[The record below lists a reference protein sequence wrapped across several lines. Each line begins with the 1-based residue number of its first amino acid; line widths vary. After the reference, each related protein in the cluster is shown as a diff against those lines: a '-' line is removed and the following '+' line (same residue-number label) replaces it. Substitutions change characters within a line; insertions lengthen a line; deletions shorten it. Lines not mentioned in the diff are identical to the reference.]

1 MHWCRVLHDGQAR
14 YGIAEGDHVSLV
26 RGTPFAQ
33 YEPTGET
40 CLFSHAQLL
49 VPTEPRNF
57 YAVGV
62 NYAAHVEWA
71 RRRHNMQIG
80 IPTQADIGY
89 RSPNALIAPGEAI
102 VVPRDSE
109 GPLEYEGELVA
120 VVGRKARH
128 LRESEALD
136 CLLGYTLGNDL
147 SERNW
152 QRSDRTL
159 WRAKNCDTFKPMGP
173 VIATGLDPSRQRI
186 TVRVNGRVANEY
198 DTDRMIF
205 SVEHYIARMTRYVTL
220 HPGDVIWLGTD
231 GACEPPLQAGDVVSI
246 GNENIGVL
254 TNPVIAQA
262 IT

>member
-1 MHWCRVLHDGQAR
+1 MHWCRLLHDGEAR
-14 YGIAEGDHVSLV
+14 YGIVEGDHVSLV
-26 RGTPFAQ
+26 RGTPFGH
-33 YEPTGET
+33 YEPTGEA
-40 CLFSHAQLL
+40 CLLSRSRIL

-71 RRRHNMQIG
+71 RGRHKMQIG
-80 IPTQADIGY
+80 VPTQADIGY
-89 RSPNALIAPGEAI
+89 RSPNALIASGEPI
-102 VVPRDSE
+102 VVPSDSE
-109 GPLEYEGELVA
+109 GPLEYEGELFA
-120 VVGRKARH
+120 VVGRNARN
-128 LRESEALD
+128 LDVSEALG

-173 VIATGLDPSRQRI
+173 VIATDLDPSRQRI
-186 TVRVNGRVANEY
+186 AVRVNGRVANEY
-198 DTDRMIF
+198 DTERMIF

-231 GACEPPLQAGDVVSI
+231 GACEPALHAGDVVSI
-246 GNENIGVL
+246 ENEHIGILV
-254 TNPVIAQA
+254 NPVVAQA
-262 IT
+262 MT

>member
-1 MHWCRVLHDGQAR
+1 MHWCRVLHDREAR
-14 YGIAEGDHVSLV
+14 YGIVEEDNVSLI
-26 RGTPFAQ
+26 RGTPFGH
-33 YEPTGET
+33 YEATDET
-40 CLFSHAQLL
+40 CRLSQSRILPPA
-49 VPTEPRNF
+49 EPRNF

-80 IPTQADIGY
+80 VPTQADIGY
-89 RSPNALIAPGEAI
+89 RSPNALIASGEAI
-102 VVPRDSE
+102 VVPRDAE

-120 VVGRKARH
+120 VVGRKARN

-186 TVRVNGRVANEY
+186 TVRVNGCVANEY
-198 DTDRMIF
+198 DTERMIF
-205 SVEHYIARMTRYVTL
+205 SVEHYISRMSRYVTL

-231 GACEPPLQAGDVVSI
+231 GACEPALQAGDVVSI
-246 GNENIGVL
+246 ENEHIGVL
-254 TNPVIAQA
+254 ANPVVAQA
-262 IT
+262 MT

>member
-1 MHWCRVLHDGQAR
+1 MRWCRVLYDGEAR
-14 YGIAEGDHVSLV
+14 YGIVEGDHVSLV
-26 RGTPFAQ
+26 RGTPFGH
-33 YEPTGET
+33 YEPTGEA
-40 CLFSHAQLL
+40 CLLSRSRIL

-71 RRRHNMQIG
+71 RGRHKMQIG
-80 IPTQADIGY
+80 VPTQADIGY
-89 RSPNALIAPGEAI
+89 RSPNALIASGEPI
-102 VVPRDSE
+102 VVPSDSE

-120 VVGRKARH
+120 VVGREARN
-128 LRESEALD
+128 LDVSEALN
-136 CLLGYTLGNDL
+136 CLLGYTLGNDV

-186 TVRVNGRVANEY
+186 AVRVNGRVANEY
-198 DTDRMIF
+198 DTERMIF

-231 GACEPPLQAGDVVSI
+231 GACEPALQAGDVVSI
-246 GNENIGVL
+246 ENEHIGLLV
-254 TNPVIAQA
+254 NPVVAQA
-262 IT
+262 MT